1 MNKVKVNGYE
11 FEVDERTGTMIAS
24 GALSVGK
31 TAPRTHRAAKAGGS
45 RHEESDHDGHGIAAR
60 FNGPTIEENL
70 SAMNGK
76 INQGSYKRM
85 ENAEVALLKTG
96 ASVQTERIAYAYSP
110 KAEDGGVRPEAYLV
124 NDTVTYN
131 NREKQHIHLS
141 FTNMEPKEQGKMND
155 VVSNMEMPEIL
166 NQGDRLREQMTAVQY
181 AELMESTDQYLPDVW
196 GEFCQGNSQEP
207 VAGSFRAEIAA
218 SGEEKSSGASAAETR
233 GGENH
238 SHDHGHGR

>member
-1 MNKVKVNGYE
+1 
-11 FEVDERTGTMIAS
+11 
-24 GALSVGK
+24 
-31 TAPRTHRAAKAGGS
+31 
-45 RHEESDHDGHGIAAR
+45 
-60 FNGPTIEENL
+60 
-70 SAMNGK
+70 
-76 INQGSYKRM
+76 
-85 ENAEVALLKTG
+85 
-96 ASVQTERIAYAYSP
+96 
-110 KAEDGGVRPEAYLV
+110 
-124 NDTVTYN
+124 
-131 NREKQHIHLS
+131 
-141 FTNMEPKEQGKMND
+141 MEPKEQGEMND

-181 AELMESTDQYLPDVW
+181 AELMESTDQYLPDVR

>member
-1 MNKVKVNGYE
+1 
-11 FEVDERTGTMIAS
+11 
-24 GALSVGK
+24 
-31 TAPRTHRAAKAGGS
+31 
-45 RHEESDHDGHGIAAR
+45 
-60 FNGPTIEENL
+60 
-70 SAMNGK
+70 
-76 INQGSYKRM
+76 M

-141 FTNMEPKEQGKMND
+141 FTNMEPKEQGEMND

-181 AELMESTDQYLPDVW
+181 AELMESTDQYLPDVR
-196 GEFCQGNSQEP
+196 GEFCQGKMCIRDSIRSFGH
-207 VAGSFRAEIAA
+207 AGFGLFVSIT
-218 SGEEKSSGASAAETR
+218 KWR
-233 GGENH
+233 GILFI
-238 SHDHGHGR
+238 

>member
-1 MNKVKVNGYE
+1 MNKVKANGYE

-45 RHEESDHDGHGIAAR
+45 RHEASDHDGHGIAAR

-76 INQGSYKRM
+76 LNQGSYKRM
-85 ENAEVALLKTG
+85 ENAEAALLKTG
-96 ASVQTERIAYAYSP
+96 ASVQTERIAYAYSS
-110 KAEDGGVRPEAYLV
+110 KAEDGGARPEAYLV

-131 NREKQHIHLS
+131 NGGKQHIHLS
-141 FTNMEPKEQGKMND
+141 FTNMEPKEQGEIND

-166 NQGDRLREQMTAVQY
+166 NPGDRLREQMTAVQY
-181 AELMESTDQYLPDVW
+181 VELMESTKQYLPDVR
-196 GEFCQGNSQEP
+196 GEFCQGNPQGP

-218 SGEEKSSGASAAETR
+218 SSEENSSGAFAAETR

-238 SHDHGHGR
+238 SNDHGHGR